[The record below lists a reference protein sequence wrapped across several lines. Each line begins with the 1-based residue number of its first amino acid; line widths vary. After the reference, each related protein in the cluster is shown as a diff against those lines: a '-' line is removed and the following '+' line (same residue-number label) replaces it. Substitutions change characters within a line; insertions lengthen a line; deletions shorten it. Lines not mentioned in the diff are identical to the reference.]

1 MERLARVLLALTAA
15 AVAVGLSLWAFDTGW
30 ADVAWALGAVVALVP
45 AVWWAVAD
53 LRAGRLGADVLAV
66 LALGGTLAVGEYLA
80 GAVIGVMLATGRVL
94 ELYAERR
101 AGRDLS
107 ALLDRSPTRTRLRVA
122 DELTPVDVDQVAPGD
137 TVVVLPGE
145 IVPVDGRLA
154 MAGTFD
160 ESALT
165 GEPLPVERRGGEQVS
180 SGVVN
185 AGGVV
190 DIVAVRPATEST
202 YAGIVRLAGA
212 ASANAA
218 PVARLAD
225 RYAAVFLPF
234 AVVIAAIAWA
244 LTGDPVRAV
253 AVLVTATPCPLLLA
267 VPIAVTAG
275 MSRASRQGVV
285 VRDGRALEALGR
297 AETAVLDKTGTVT
310 VGAPQVT
317 DVLTAP
323 GHERDEVLRTAA
335 AVEAL
340 SSHVL
345 AAAIV
350 DAARPLGIPS
360 ATDVRE
366 EPGQGARG
374 TVWGEAVTVGRPP
387 VSSTG
392 WAASALR
399 RAALDGATPIWV
411 TVGGEPVGVVLAK
424 DEIRPDAARTLRR
437 LRAVG
442 LRRIVLL
449 TGDRADTAA
458 DVGGLLG
465 FDDVQ
470 AESTPETKVERV
482 AAEHGR
488 AVTLMVGDGLND
500 APALATAD
508 VGVALSARGATAAAQ
523 AADAVILS
531 DRIDPLADAVE
542 TASHARRIAV
552 QSAAAGLGLSV
563 VAMGVAAFG
572 LLLPVAGALVQE
584 LIDVAVILNSLR
596 ALLPNRRGR
605 LRARDHELLR
615 RFADEHELLVPV
627 RAAVRAAADSLADG
641 ATAAAD
647 AETRR
652 AYRLLV
658 DHLLPHEHA
667 EEHELYP
674 AVGEMLGSGES
685 TATMSRGHAEIERLV
700 RRLARHLSAG
710 PVQPGQ
716 VDDLRATLYGLDA
729 VLTLHFA
736 QEEQGYF
743 SLTPIHSAPVMSG
756 PPARGRRATAR
767 RGTPGR

>member
-1 MERLARVLLALTAA
+1 MERFARALLVLTAA
-15 AVAVGLSLWAFDTGW
+15 AVAVGLVLWALDTGW
-30 ADVAWALGAVVALVP
+30 ADVAWAVGAAAALVP
-45 AVWWAVAD
+45 AVWWAVVD

-107 ALLDRSPTRTRLRVA
+107 ALLDRSPTRTRLRVG
-122 DELTPVDVDQVAPGD
+122 DELTPVDVDRVAPGD

-154 MAGTFD
+154 MTGTFD
-160 ESALT
+160 QSALT
-165 GEPLPVERRGGEQVS
+165 GEPLPVERLAGEQVS

-185 AGGVV
+185 AGGAV
-190 DIVAVRPATEST
+190 DIVAVRPAVEST

-244 LTGDPVRAV
+244 LTGDAVRAV

-310 VGAPQVT
+310 VGAPTVT

-323 GHERDEVLRTAA
+323 GRDRDAVLRTAA
-335 AVEAL
+335 AVETL

-345 AAAIV
+345 ASAIV
-350 DAARPLGIPS
+350 DAARPLGIPP
-360 ATDVRE
+360 ATDVSE
-366 EPGQGARG
+366 EPGQGATG
-374 TVWGEAVTVGRPP
+374 TVDGEVVTVGRPP
-387 VSSTG
+387 RKVPSSG
-392 WAASALR
+392 WAVSALR

-411 TVGGEPVGVVLAK
+411 TIGGKAAGVVLAK
-424 DEIRPDAARTLRR
+424 DEIRLDAARTLRR

-449 TGDRADTAA
+449 TGDRVDTAA

-482 AAEHGR
+482 AAER
-488 AVTLMVGDGLND
+488 SQAVTLMVGDGLND

-552 QSAAAGLGLSV
+552 QSAATGLGLSV
-563 VAMGVAAFG
+563 AAMGVAAFG
-572 LLLPVAGALVQE
+572 LLPPVAGALVQE

-596 ALLPNRRGR
+596 ALLPNRHRR
-605 LRARDHELLR
+605 LRVRDRELLR
-615 RFADEHELLVPV
+615 RFAGEHELLVPV

-641 ATAAAD
+641 ATELSD
-647 AETRR
+647 TETRR

-658 DHLLPHEHA
+658 DHLLPHERA

-674 AVGEMLGSGES
+674 AVGEMLGSSES

-700 RRLARHLSAG
+700 RRLARHLSEG

-743 SLTPIHSAPVMSG
+743 SLTPN
-756 PPARGRRATAR
+756 T
-767 RGTPGR
+767 

>member
-1 MERLARVLLALTAA
+1 MRQERVAGALLAFT
-15 AVAVGLSLWAFDTGW
+15 AVAVLAGVVLWALGSGW
-30 ADVAWALGAVVALVP
+30 ADWAWAVGAVSALVP
-45 AVWWAVAD
+45 AVWWAAVD

-66 LALGGTLAVGEYLA
+66 LALGGTLVVGEYLA

-101 AGRDLS
+101 AGRDIN
-107 ALLDRSPTRTRLRVA
+107 ALLDRSPTRTRLRVGG
-122 DELTPVDVDQVAPGD
+122 ELAAVDVDAVAPGD
-137 TVVVLPGE
+137 RVVVLPGE

-154 MAGTFD
+154 MTGTFD

-165 GEPLPVERRGGEQVS
+165 GEPLPVERQSGEQVS

-185 AGGVV
+185 AGGAV
-190 DIVAVRPATEST
+190 DLVAVRPATEST

-212 ASANAA
+212 ATALAA

-225 RYAAVFLPF
+225 RFAAVFLPF
-234 AVVIAAIAWA
+234 AVAIAALAWV
-244 LTGDPVRAV
+244 LTRDPVRAV

-310 VGAPQVT
+310 VGAPRVT

-323 GHERDEVLRTAA
+323 GHDRKAVLSTAA
-335 AVEAL
+335 AVELL

-345 AAAIV
+345 ATAVV
-350 DAARPLGIPS
+350 DAARPLGIVA

-366 EPGQGARG
+366 KPGRGVTG
-374 TVWGEAVTVGRPP
+374 TVDGEVVTVGKPP
-387 VSSTG
+387 WGAPPESG

-399 RAALDGATPIWV
+399 RAQLDGATPIWV
-411 TVGGEPVGVVLAK
+411 TAGGEPIGVVLAK

-470 AESTPETKVERV
+470 AECTPVTKVERV
-482 AAEHGR
+482 EAERRHG
-488 AVTLMVGDGLND
+488 VTLMVGDGLND

-523 AADAVILS
+523 AADAVVLS

-552 QSAAAGLGLSV
+552 QSAATGLGLSV
-563 VAMGVAAFG
+563 VAMGVAAAG

-596 ALLPNRRGR
+596 ALLPRRGHR
-605 LRARDHELLR
+605 VGSRDEKLLR
-615 RFADEHELLVPV
+615 RFAGEHELLVPV
-627 RAAVRAAADSLADG
+627 RAAVRAAADSLSDG
-641 ATAAAD
+641 ATERAD
-647 AETRR
+647 AETQR

-658 DHLLPHEHA
+658 DHLLPHERA

-674 AVGEMLGSGES
+674 AVGELLGSAE
-685 TATMSRGHAEIERLV
+685 TTTTMSRGHAEIERLV
-700 RRLARHLSAG
+700 RRLARHLSEG

-743 SLTPIHSAPVMSG
+743 SLTPSSPN
-756 PPARGRRATAR
+756 T
-767 RGTPGR
+767 

>member
-1 MERLARVLLALTAA
+1 MERFAVALLALTAA
-15 AVAVGLSLWAFDTGW
+15 AVAAGLAL
-30 ADVAWALGAVVALVP
+30 WALGAGWADLAWGAGAAAALLP
-45 AVWWAVAD
+45 AVWWAAVD

-107 ALLDRSPTRTRLRVA
+107 ALLDRSPTRTRVRVD
-122 DELTPVDVDQVAPGD
+122 DELTPVDVDEVVPGN
-137 TVVVLPGE
+137 TIVVLPGE

-165 GEPLPVERRGGEQVS
+165 GEPLPVERQPGEHVS

-185 AGGVV
+185 AGGAV
-190 DIVAVRPATEST
+190 DIVAARRATEST
-202 YAGIVRLAGA
+202 YAGIVRMAGA
-212 ASANAA
+212 ATAKSA

-225 RYAAVFLPF
+225 RFAAVFLPF
-234 AVVIAAIAWA
+234 AVGIAAIAWA

-310 VGAPQVT
+310 RGAPRVT

-323 GHERDEVLRTAA
+323 GHQREVVLRTAA

-345 AAAIV
+345 AAAVV
-350 DAARPLGIPS
+350 DAARPLGILK
-360 ATDVRE
+360 ATEVRE
-366 EPGQGARG
+366 EPGRGAVG
-374 TVWGEAVTVGRPP
+374 IVDGEVVAVGKPLWDVPP
-387 VSSTG
+387 ETG

-399 RAALDGATPIWV
+399 RAGLDGAIPIWV
-411 TVGGEPVGVVLAK
+411 TVGGEAVGAVLAK

-437 LRAVG
+437 LRSVG

-449 TGDRADTAA
+449 TGDRTETAV

-470 AESTPETKVERV
+470 AESTPATKVERV
-482 AAEHGR
+482 AAEHRR
-488 AVTLMVGDGLND
+488 AVTVMVGDGLND

-523 AADAVILS
+523 AADAVVLS
-531 DRIDPLADAVE
+531 DRIDPLAAAVE
-542 TASHARRIAV
+542 TASRARRIAV
-552 QSAAAGLGLSV
+552 QSAATGLGLSV
-563 VAMGVAAFG
+563 AAMGVAAFG
-572 LLLPVAGALVQE
+572 LLIPVAGALVQE

-596 ALLPNRRGR
+596 ALLPKRRQRVGEH
-605 LRARDHELLR
+605 DQELLR

-627 RAAVRAAADSLADG
+627 RAAVRAAADSLSDG
-641 ATAAAD
+641 ATEHAD

-658 DHLLPHEHA
+658 DHLLPHERA

-674 AVGEMLGSGES
+674 AVGEILGSSES
-685 TATMSRGHAEIERLV
+685 TTTMSRGHAEIERLV
-700 RRLARHLSAG
+700 RRLARHLSEG
-710 PVQPGQ
+710 PVRPGQ

-743 SLTPIHSAPVMSG
+743 SLTPS
-756 PPARGRRATAR
+756 T
-767 RGTPGR
+767 